1 MYLKMWHIID
11 VAKKKNH
18 FKQISLFLK
27 YTSFWVKKR
36 KKKQFFTQNYSTEQ
50 NVRTW
55 LKYT

>member
-50 NVRTW
+50 NVRT
-55 LKYT
+55 